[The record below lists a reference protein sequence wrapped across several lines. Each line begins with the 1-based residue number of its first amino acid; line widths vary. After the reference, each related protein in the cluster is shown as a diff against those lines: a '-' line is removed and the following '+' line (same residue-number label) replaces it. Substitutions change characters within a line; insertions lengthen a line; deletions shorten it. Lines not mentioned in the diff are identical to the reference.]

1 MLGFKTP
8 STIYTDCKEGII
20 SPTISYYPLAKLYT
34 SPLLSQ
40 NEIWLDSGYCRML
53 EREGHGHAE
62 DSGPCS
68 LVLLLAA
75 QRCTRT
81 FWDKPKNMLD
91 NSRVGSRSVRDDG
104 QGYRHGRHARQHI
117 MDNTISRDNNYLSSG
132 DDGQGYRHGRHAL
145 FLRKT
150 NIAP

>member
-68 LVLLLAA
+68 LLLLLAA
-75 QRCTRT
+75 HDSRGHFGTNQKICWTT
-81 FWDKPKNMLD
+81 
-91 NSRVGSRSVRDDG
+91 RVGSRSVRDDG
-104 QGYRHGRHARQHI
+104 QGYRHGRHAPRQPPSSEEK
-117 MDNTISRDNNYLSSG
+117 NERLLTTTIYHDT
-132 DDGQGYRHGRHAL
+132 QP
-145 FLRKT
+145 T
-150 NIAP
+150 T